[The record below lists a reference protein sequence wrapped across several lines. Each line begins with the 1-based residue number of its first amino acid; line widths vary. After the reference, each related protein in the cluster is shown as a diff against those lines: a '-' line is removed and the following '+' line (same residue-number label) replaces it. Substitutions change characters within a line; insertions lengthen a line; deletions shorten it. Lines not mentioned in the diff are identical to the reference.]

1 MGNENGDQL
10 VESLWNRIEP
20 GIRKLM
26 PKADQID
33 LFRTKALIKRTLKH
47 IAIQRDSYSLDV
59 ADKYLDAGEADYRAA
74 TLLFE
79 HKEFALT
86 VYHIQQAIEKAMKS
100 FCLSIGDVSVEE
112 LSTTHRTPLPLLKII
127 EEKPGSEM
135 ISVLNSIG
143 NQDYRVTVRQVKRLV
158 NSDQQRLANL
168 PLNSSARALDIE
180 TLIRV
185 ADAVFTTHPL
195 LEQKENEVKAVF
207 AEYLPEYKES
217 IVAYS
222 SVKSGQAAGQCY
234 ILGVLTFPHESYTR
248 YPGGF
253 LEPQDYTEGIG
264 IVQAI
269 PIMIQRI
276 PRTLG
281 LVRDVTLILRKQMSQ
296 GSANNI

>member
-33 LFRTKALIKRTLKH
+33 LFRTKALMKRTLKH
-47 IAIQRDSYSLDV
+47 VAIKRDPYSLEV
-59 ADKYLDAGEADYRAA
+59 ADKYLDAGEADYRAT

-79 HKEFALT
+79 RKEFALT

-168 PLNSSARALDIE
+168 PMNSSARALDIE

-222 SVKSGQAAGQCY
+222 SVKSGQAAGLCY